1 MKRKGILQT
10 AFTLTATLLLAA
22 CTQDELADKQGEPLP
37 EGKYPLTFTASID
50 GAAVAVTPQT
60 RASVDGTFKDVDY
73 IAVGIK
79 DGSSEGFRNMVFKK
93 DGVGATTWEYDG
105 KISDDAE
112 KPYWQSTNDE
122 IQLRAWYFHQNEN
135 GEYYKRPENKDVYPG
150 ASDFSWSVQADQN
163 NSDGYEK
170 SDFLYAYDCV
180 NFSTS
185 YGGNR
190 TLHFFH
196 QTAKVVVHIIAG
208 DQTPS
213 DIADGSRE
221 ITMTF
226 GDPNSSRDRV
236 YLAGKWLAPSV
247 PWFEYHV
254 GSFGTWSENKDKG
267 VITPKSLGAITVNHE
282 SVKSLASYKAI
293 VIPQDIYNGEAPFVI
308 NIEGYAPFY
317 YRLTQNIM
325 MWKPG
330 TEHTYYITIKGSSLS
345 VTTSENIG
353 WTDGASGSGSVTFI
367 GDKMAKDAE
376 IGDFYMSD
384 GTLVGKGATLTPEQK
399 AACIGIVFQTDPNRI
414 GKAEKDAGYT
424 HGLVMAV
431 KNAASH
437 VTRGPLVTETELT
450 NCRSWDACK
459 NDISG
464 LGNCRIIKALNDWS
478 NYPAFKAAEDYKTAC
493 SAPANTTGWYLP
505 AAGQLYDMFVNL
517 GKLPTTE
524 PDNSEYSYYWS
535 AQAQTVADNLNNCMN
550 SVTDK
555 DNFELPQYF
564 WSSSEYSYNCA
575 RDWALPSSNSV
586 NCGFYTKNDSYDF
599 YKVRAVLA
607 F

>member
-37 EGKYPLTFTASID
+37 EGKYPLTFTAAID
-50 GAAVAVTPQT
+50 GEAVAVTPQT

-79 DGSSEGFRNMVFKK
+79 DGSSVGFRNMVFKK

-122 IQLRAWYFHQNEN
+122 VQLKAWYFHQNEN
-135 GEYYKRPENKDVYPG
+135 GEYYKIPGNKDVYPG

-170 SDFLYAYDCV
+170 SDFLYAYDRV

-185 YGGNR
+185 NGGNR

-208 DQTPS
+208 DQTPA
-213 DIADGSRE
+213 DITGDKIS
-221 ITMTF
+221 MTI
-226 GDPNSSRDRV
+226 GDSGNSI
-236 YLAGKWLAPSV
+236 YLQGKWKRL
-247 PWFEYHV
+247 
-254 GSFGTWSENKDKG
+254 GSHWIDDHSRIFGTWTTSGQDKDI
-267 VITPKSLGAITVNHE
+267 ITPKELGPKDITVN
-282 SVKSLASYKAI
+282 SDKKQSLASYEALA
-293 VIPQDIYNGEAPFVI
+293 IPQKISADNRLFK
-308 NIEGYAPFY
+308 IEIDGYSPFY
-317 YRLTQNIM
+317 YTVPAEGIE
-325 MWKPG
+325 WKAG
-330 TEHTYYITIKGSSLS
+330 TEHTYYITIEGSKLS
-345 VTTSENIG
+345 VTASSSIG
-353 WTDGASGSGSVTFI
+353 WKDGASGSGSVTLPI
-367 GDKMAKDAE
+367 GNKTAE
-376 IGDFYMSD
+376 EAAIGDFYMSD

-399 AACIGIVFQTDPNRI
+399 AACIGIVFQTDPDRI

-437 VTRGPLVTETELT
+437 VTWGPRGTETKLT
-450 NCRSWDACK
+450 DCMSWDACK

-464 LGNCRIIKALNDWS
+464 LGNCRIIKALNNWS
-478 NYPAFKAAEDYKTAC
+478 NYPAFKAAEDYKTVC

-505 AAGQLYDMFVNL
+505 AAGQLYDMLVNL

-524 PDNSEYSYYWS
+524 PDNSLYSYYWS
-535 AQAQTVADNLNNCMN
+535 VQAQTVAGNLNNCMN

-555 DNFELPQYF
+555 DNFELVQYF
-564 WSSSEYSYNCA
+564 WSSSEYTYNIA
-575 RDWALPSSNSV
+575 RYWALPSNNSV
-586 NCGFYTKNDSYDF
+586 KCDFQTKDVSYDF

>member
-60 RASVDGTFKDVDY
+60 RASVDGSFNNVDY
-73 IAVGIK
+73 IAVGIW
-79 DGSSEGFRNMVFKK
+79 DGTMVPFRYMTFKK
-93 DGVGATTWEYDG
+93 DGVNAAWEYNR
-105 KISDDAE
+105 KIEEYVE
-112 KPYWQSTNDE
+112 KPYWQSTTNAT
-122 IQLRAWYFHQNEN
+122 QVRAWYFNKNDN
-135 GEYYKRPENKDVYPG
+135 GEYYDVKYKAGEHPDSG
-150 ASDFSWSVQADQN
+150 SFSWEVADGQ
-163 NSDGYEK
+163 SGVGYTN
-170 SDFLYAYDCV
+170 SDFLYAFDS
-180 NFSTS
+180 FSFAE
-185 YGGNR
+185 NPK

-208 DQTPS
+208 DQTPA
-213 DIADGSRE
+213 DITGDKIS
-221 ITMTF
+221 MTI
-226 GDPNSSRDRV
+226 GDSGNPI
-236 YLAGKWLAPSV
+236 YLQGKWKRPDSH
-247 PWFEYHV
+247 WIDDN
-254 GSFGTWSENKDKG
+254 SRIFGTWTTSGQDKNI
-267 VITPKSLGAITVNHE
+267 ITPKKLGPKDITVN
-282 SVKSLASYKAI
+282 SDKKQSLASYEALA
-293 VIPQDIYNGEAPFVI
+293 IPQKISADNRLFK
-308 NIEGYAPFY
+308 IEIDGYSPFY
-317 YRLTQNIM
+317 YTVPAEGIE
-325 MWKPG
+325 WKAG
-330 TEHTYYITIKGSSLS
+330 TEHTYYITIEGSKLS
-345 VTTSENIG
+345 VTASSSIG

-437 VTRGPLVTETELT
+437 VTWGPLVTETELT

-564 WSSSEYSYNCA
+564 WSSSEYSYNIA
-575 RDWALPSSNSV
+575 RYWALPSSNFV
-586 NCGFYTKNDSYDF
+586 NCGFHTKNDSYDF
-599 YKVRAVLA
+599 DKVRAVLA

>member
-1 MKRKGILQT
+1 MNKKILLRLIFG
-10 AFTLTATLLLAA
+10 ATLLLLAA

-60 RASVDGTFKDVDY
+60 RASVDGSFNNVDY
-73 IAVGIK
+73 IAVGIW
-79 DGSSEGFRNMVFKK
+79 DGTMVPFRYMTFKK
-93 DGVGATTWEYDG
+93 DGVNAAWEYNR
-105 KISDDAE
+105 KIEEYVE
-112 KPYWQSTNDE
+112 KPYWQSTTNAT
-122 IQLRAWYFHQNEN
+122 QVRAWYFNKNDN
-135 GEYYKRPENKDVYPG
+135 GKYYDVKYKTGEHPDSG
-150 ASDFSWSVQADQN
+150 SFSWEVAGDQ
-163 NSDGYEK
+163 SGVGYTN
-170 SDFLYAYDCV
+170 SDFLYAFDS
-180 NFSTS
+180 FSFAE
-185 YGGNR
+185 NPK

-208 DQTPS
+208 DQTPA
-213 DIADGSRE
+213 DITGDKIS
-221 ITMTF
+221 MTI
-226 GDPNSSRDRV
+226 GDSGNPI
-236 YLAGKWLAPSV
+236 YLQGKWKRPDSH
-247 PWFEYHV
+247 WIDDN
-254 GSFGTWSENKDKG
+254 SRIFGTWTTSGQDKNI
-267 VITPKSLGAITVNHE
+267 ITPKELGPKDITVN
-282 SVKSLASYKAI
+282 SDKKQSLASYEALA
-293 VIPQDIYNGEAPFVI
+293 IPQKISADNRLFK
-308 NIEGYAPFY
+308 IEIDGYSPFY
-317 YRLTQNIM
+317 YTVPAEGIE
-325 MWKPG
+325 WKAG
-330 TEHTYYITIKGSSLS
+330 TEHTYYITIEGSKLS
-345 VTTSENIG
+345 VTASSSSG

-437 VTRGPLVTETELT
+437 VTWDPLVTETELT

-505 AAGQLYDMFVNL
+505 AAGQLYDMLVNL

-535 AQAQTVADNLNNCMN
+535 TQAQTVADNLNNCMN

-555 DNFELPQYF
+555 DNFELVQYF
-564 WSSSEYSYNCA
+564 WSSSEYSYNIA
-575 RDWALPSSNSV
+575 RYWALPSSNFV
-586 NCGFYTKNDSYDF
+586 NCGFHTKNDSYDF

>member
-60 RASVDGTFKDVDY
+60 RASVDGSFNNVDY
-73 IAVGIK
+73 IAVGIW
-79 DGSSEGFRNMVFKK
+79 DGTMIPFRYMTFKK
-93 DGVGATTWEYDG
+93 DGVNAAWEYNR
-105 KISDDAE
+105 KIEEYVE
-112 KPYWQSTNDE
+112 KPYWQSTTNAT
-122 IQLRAWYFHQNEN
+122 QVRAWYFNKNDN
-135 GEYYKRPENKDVYPG
+135 GEYYDVKYKTGEHPDSG
-150 ASDFSWSVQADQN
+150 SFSWEVADGQ
-163 NSDGYEK
+163 SGVGYTN
-170 SDFLYAYDCV
+170 SDFLYAFDS
-180 NFSTS
+180 FSFAE
-185 YGGNR
+185 NPK

-208 DQTPS
+208 DQTPA
-213 DIADGSRE
+213 DITGDKIS
-221 ITMTF
+221 MTI
-226 GDPNSSRDRV
+226 GDSGNPI
-236 YLAGKWLAPSV
+236 YLQGKWKRPDSH
-247 PWFEYHV
+247 WIDDN
-254 GSFGTWSENKDKG
+254 SRIFGTWTTSGQDKNI
-267 VITPKSLGAITVNHE
+267 ITPKELGPKDITVN
-282 SVKSLASYKAI
+282 SDKKQSLASYEALA
-293 VIPQDIYNGEAPFVI
+293 IPQKISADNRLFK
-308 NIEGYAPFY
+308 IEIDGYSPFY
-317 YRLTQNIM
+317 YTVPAEGIE
-325 MWKPG
+325 WKAG
-330 TEHTYYITIKGSSLS
+330 TEHTYYITIEGSKLS
-345 VTTSENIG
+345 VTASSSIG

-437 VTRGPLVTETELT
+437 VTWGPLVTETELT

-459 NDISG
+459 NDIRG

-505 AAGQLYDMFVNL
+505 AAGQLYDMLVNL

-535 AQAQTVADNLNNCMN
+535 TQAQTVADNLNNCMN

-555 DNFELPQYF
+555 DNFELVQYF
-564 WSSSEYSYNCA
+564 WSSSEYSYNIA
-575 RDWALPSSNSV
+575 RYWALSSSNFV
-586 NCGFYTKNDSYDF
+586 NCGFHTKNDSYDF
-599 YKVRAVLA
+599 DKVRAVLA

>member
-60 RASVDGTFKDVDY
+60 RASVDGSFNNVDY
-73 IAVGIK
+73 IAVGIW
-79 DGSSEGFRNMVFKK
+79 DGTMPPFRYMTFKK
-93 DGVGATTWEYDG
+93 DGENAAWEYNR
-105 KISDDAE
+105 KIEEYVE
-112 KPYWQSTNDE
+112 KPYWQSTTNDT
-122 IQLRAWYFHQNEN
+122 QVRAWYFNNNDN
-135 GEYYKRPENKDVYPG
+135 GEYYDVTGEHPDSG
-150 ASDFSWSVQADQN
+150 SFSWEVADGQ
-163 NSDGYEK
+163 SGVGYTN
-170 SDFLYAYDCV
+170 SDFLYAFDF
-180 NFSTS
+180 FSFAE
-185 YGGNR
+185 NPK

-208 DQTPS
+208 DQTPA
-213 DIADGSRE
+213 DITGDKIS
-221 ITMTF
+221 MTI
-226 GDPNSSRDRV
+226 GDSGNPI
-236 YLAGKWLAPSV
+236 YLQGKWKRPDSH
-247 PWFEYHV
+247 WIDDN
-254 GSFGTWSENKDKG
+254 SRIFGTWTTSGQDKNI
-267 VITPKSLGAITVNHE
+267 ITPKELGPKDITVN
-282 SVKSLASYKAI
+282 SDKKQSLASYESLA
-293 VIPQDIYNGEAPFVI
+293 IPQKISADNRLFK
-308 NIEGYAPFY
+308 IEIDGYSPFY
-317 YRLTQNIM
+317 YTVPAEGIE
-325 MWKPG
+325 WKAG
-330 TEHTYYITIKGSSLS
+330 TEHTYYITIEGSKLS
-345 VTTSENIG
+345 VTASSSIG

-437 VTRGPLVTETELT
+437 VTWGPLVTETELT

-478 NYPAFKAAEDYKTAC
+478 NYPAFKAAEDYKTVC
-493 SAPANTTGWYLP
+493 LAPANTTGWYLP
-505 AAGQLYDMFVNL
+505 AAGQLYDMLVNL

-535 AQAQTVADNLNNCMN
+535 TQAQTVADNLNNCMN

-555 DNFELPQYF
+555 DNFELVQYF
-564 WSSSEYSYNCA
+564 WSSSEYSYNIA
-575 RDWALPSSNSV
+575 RYWALSSSNFV
-586 NCGFYTKNDSYDF
+586 NCSFQTKDDSYDF

>member
-60 RASVDGTFKDVDY
+60 RASVDGSFNNVDY
-73 IAVGIK
+73 IAVGIW
-79 DGSSEGFRNMVFKK
+79 DGTMIPFRYMTFKK
-93 DGVGATTWEYDG
+93 DGVNAAWEYNR
-105 KISDDAE
+105 KIEEYVE
-112 KPYWQSTNDE
+112 KPYWQSTTNAT
-122 IQLRAWYFHQNEN
+122 QVRAWYFNKNDN
-135 GEYYKRPENKDVYPG
+135 GEYYDVKYKTGEHPDSG
-150 ASDFSWSVQADQN
+150 SFSWEVADGQ
-163 NSDGYEK
+163 SGVGYTN
-170 SDFLYAYDCV
+170 SDFLYAFDS
-180 NFSTS
+180 FSFAE
-185 YGGNR
+185 NPK

-208 DQTPS
+208 DQTPA
-213 DIADGSRE
+213 DITGDKIS
-221 ITMTF
+221 MTI
-226 GDPNSSRDRV
+226 GDSGNPI
-236 YLAGKWLAPSV
+236 YLQGKWKRPDSH
-247 PWFEYHV
+247 WIDDN
-254 GSFGTWSENKDKG
+254 SRIFGTWTTSGQDKNI
-267 VITPKSLGAITVNHE
+267 ITPKELGPKDITVN
-282 SVKSLASYKAI
+282 SDKKQSLASYESLA
-293 VIPQDIYNGEAPFVI
+293 IPQKISADNRLFK
-308 NIEGYAPFY
+308 IEIDGYSPFY
-317 YRLTQNIM
+317 YTVPAEGIE
-325 MWKPG
+325 WKAG
-330 TEHTYYITIKGSSLS
+330 TEHTYYITIEGSKLS
-345 VTTSENIG
+345 VTASSSIG
-353 WTDGASGSGSVTFI
+353 WTDGASGSGSVTLPI
-367 GDKMAKDAE
+367 GNKMAKDAE

-437 VTRGPLVTETELT
+437 VTWGPLVTETELT
-450 NCRSWDACK
+450 NCMSWDACK

-464 LGNCRIIKALNDWS
+464 LGNCRIIKALDDWS

-505 AAGQLYDMFVNL
+505 AAGQLYDMLVNL

-524 PDNSEYSYYWS
+524 PDNSGYSYYWS

-555 DNFELPQYF
+555 DNFELVQYF
-564 WSSSEYSYNCA
+564 WSSSEYTFNIA
-575 RDWALPSSNSV
+575 RYWALSSSNLV
-586 NCGFYTKNDSYDF
+586 NCGFHTKNDSYDF